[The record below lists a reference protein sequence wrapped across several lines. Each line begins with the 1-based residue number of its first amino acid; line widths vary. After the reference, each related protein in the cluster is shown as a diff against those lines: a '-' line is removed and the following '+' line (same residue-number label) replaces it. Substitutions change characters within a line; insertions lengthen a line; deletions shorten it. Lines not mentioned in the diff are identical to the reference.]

1 MLYLFGYILTNQSNA
16 GSLDTNQGRMKMQY
30 KTVPKN
36 GDKLSILGF
45 GTMRLP
51 LKGQAIDEERAI
63 KQIRYAID
71 NGVNY
76 VDSAPPY
83 HNGESEKL
91 LGKALLDGYRKKVKI
106 ATKLTPFLLNKAED
120 MDKMLNMQL
129 QKLQTDHIDYYLL
142 HGIEEEFWKKLQ
154 GFGALE
160 FLEEAKADGKIIN
173 MGFSFH
179 GSLRTFKEIIE
190 ANDWTMCQILYNFLD
205 EKLQAGT
212 EGLKFAA
219 SKDLAVMIMEPLRGG
234 VLAGRLPNE
243 VKQLYD
249 HAKIQ
254 RSPAE
259 WGLRWVW
266 NHPEVTVALSG
277 MNDESQVAENIKVAE
292 TALPGSMKAD
302 ELVVV
307 KNVAETYRR
316 LMKVPCTGCQ
326 YCMPCPSGVNIP
338 GNFRLYNDYHMFGE
352 GEQESRAMYAMMLM
366 GGIFGKRSDASLCKE
381 CKECL
386 ERCPQHI
393 AIPEQLKSVSN
404 DLGGPKTEAILAMR
418 KNAHQQ
424 NPAKSA

>member
-1 MLYLFGYILTNQSNA
+1 
-16 GSLDTNQGRMKMQY
+16 MQY
-30 KTVPKN
+30 RTVPKN
-36 GDKLSILGF
+36 GDKLSVLGF
-45 GTMRLP
+45 GCMRLA
-51 LKGQAIDEERAI
+51 LKGQNIDEERAI

-91 LGKALLDGYRKKVKI
+91 LGKALLGGYRKKVKI

-142 HGIEEEFWKKLQ
+142 HGLEEEFWKKLQ
-154 GFGALE
+154 GFGVLD
-160 FLEEAKADGKIIN
+160 FLEKAKADGKIIN

-179 GSLRTFKEIIE
+179 GSLKTFKEIIG

-212 EGLKFAA
+212 LGLKYAA
-219 SKDLAVMIMEPLRGG
+219 SKNLAVMVMEPLRGG
-234 VLAGRLPNE
+234 ALAGKLPDE
-243 VKQLYD
+243 VKQFYD
-249 HAKIQ
+249 NAKIQ

-277 MNDESQVAENIKVAE
+277 MNDEEQVAENIKVAE

-302 ELVVV
+302 ELAVI
-307 KNVAETYRR
+307 KNVAKSYRC
-316 LMKVPCTGCQ
+316 LMKVSCTGCQ

-338 GNFRLYNDYHMFGE
+338 SNFRIYNDYYMFGE
-352 GEQESRAMYAMMLM
+352 EQKSRAMYAMMLM
-366 GGIFGKRSDASLCKE
+366 GGLTGKRSDASLCKE
-381 CKECL
+381 CKKCM

-393 AIPEQLKSVSN
+393 AIPEQLKLVLN
-404 DLGGPKTEAILAMR
+404 DLGALKQRRYLPIEKAGINKTQRNLHEQRAFE
-418 KNAHQQ
+418 
-424 NPAKSA
+424 